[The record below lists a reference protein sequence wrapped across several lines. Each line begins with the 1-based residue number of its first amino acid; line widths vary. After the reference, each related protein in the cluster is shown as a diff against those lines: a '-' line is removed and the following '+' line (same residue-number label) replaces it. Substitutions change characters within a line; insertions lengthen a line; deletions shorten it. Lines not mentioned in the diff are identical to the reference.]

1 MERSTPQQRPEAT
14 GTAWMVTFADLIM
27 LLITFFVLLLSMS
40 QVKTEKWQAVVE
52 ALSDR
57 LNPESAEAKIGP
69 FAERNVRR
77 VFEPKLLGLDYL
89 DTLLAEKAVDEPLLA
104 ESVIQRLEDRLV
116 ISLPG
121 GVLFAPGS
129 AQLAADARA
138 AVAALGTLLSYV
150 DNSVDVTGHTH
161 PATPPSEGFSS
172 PWELS
177 LARALAVA
185 EVLREAGL
193 SQRITAF
200 GLADSRFH
208 ELSPALS
215 EWRRRQLARRVDV
228 VLREG
233 AARRGEH
240 DS

>member
-1 MERSTPQQRPEAT
+1 MERPTPERRPAAT
-14 GTAWMVTFADLIM
+14 STAWMVTFADMIM
-27 LLITFFVLLLSMS
+27 LLITFFVLLFSMS

-52 ALSDR
+52 ALSGR
-57 LNPESAEAKIGP
+57 LNPESADAKIGP

-89 DTLLAEKAVDEPLLA
+89 DTMLAEKAADEPLLA
-104 ESVIQRLEDRLV
+104 QSVIQRLQDRLV

-121 GVLFAPGS
+121 EAFFAPGS

-138 AVAALGTLLSYV
+138 AVAALGSLLRYV
-150 DNSVDVTGHTH
+150 DNRVDVTGHTH
-161 PATPPSEGFSS
+161 PAAPPSAGFRS

-193 SQRITAF
+193 SQPITAF

-208 ELSPALS
+208 ELSPALP

>member
-1 MERSTPQQRPEAT
+1 MERPTSEQRPQVG
-14 GTAWMVTFADLIM
+14 GTAWMITFADLIM
-27 LLITFFVLLLSMS
+27 LLITFFVLLFSMS

-57 LNPESAEAKIGP
+57 LNPESAHAKIGP
-69 FAERNVRR
+69 FAERNVHR

-89 DTLLAEKAVDEPLLA
+89 DTMLAEKVADEPLLA
-104 ESVIQRLEDRLV
+104 ESIIHRLEDRLV

-121 GVLFAPGS
+121 GALFAPGR

-138 AVAALGTLLSYV
+138 AVAALGTLLRYV
-150 DNSVDVTGHTH
+150 DNSVEVTGHTH
-161 PATPPSEGFSS
+161 PATPLSEGFSS
-172 PWELS
+172 SWELS

-208 ELSPALS
+208 DLSPALS

-233 AARRGEH
+233 TARRGEH